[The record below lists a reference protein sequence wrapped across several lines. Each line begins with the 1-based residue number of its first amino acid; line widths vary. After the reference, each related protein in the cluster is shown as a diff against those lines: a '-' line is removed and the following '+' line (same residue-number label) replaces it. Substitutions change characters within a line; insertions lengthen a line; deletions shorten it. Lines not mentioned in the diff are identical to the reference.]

1 MHAADPP
8 AIEPEVLYEASV
20 GADVDQLGLDDC
32 RECDPARPLSPLVT
46 ADGRVVILD
55 AANQRWVTVTDG
67 VPTAVALPADLNVG
81 QMILGPG
88 DMVYV
93 TMSPRD
99 GGPTELVAFESR
111 DLSTVVSRQ
120 PVDEPSSYPAF
131 RLDGVDIIVFPADQD
146 AERRLPLTPAGDPP
160 LPSVTPSFDTEPKT
174 LTVTGADG
182 AARVYVFDAGMSL
195 SFPVPLRDGSVV
207 VFSNQTG
214 DTTPPHTIVY
224 RLHPDGSISSVR
236 IDGEDNSYNLL
247 DPFVDERGV
256 VELRQRPEGGWKV
269 VRFPFTG

>member
-1 MHAADPP
+1 VHAANPP
-8 AIEPEVLYEASV
+8 AIVPEVLYEASV
-20 GADVDQLGLDDC
+20 GADVDQLGLEDC
-32 RECDPARPLSPLVT
+32 RECDPAHPLSPLVT

-67 VPTAVALPADLNVG
+67 VPTAVPLPAGVAIG

-93 TMSPRD
+93 TMSPSD
-99 GGPTELVAFESR
+99 GGPTELVAFDSR
-111 DLSTVVSRQ
+111 DLGTVVSRQ
-120 PVDEPSSYPAF
+120 PVDQPSSYPAL
-131 RLDGVDIIVFPADQD
+131 RIDGQDIILWSGDS
-146 AERRLPLTPAGDPP
+146 AERRLPLPPAGDPP
-160 LPSVTPSFDTEPKT
+160 LPSANPSFGTEPRTMK
-174 LTVTGADG
+174 VTGADG
-182 AARVYVFDAGMSL
+182 AARVYVFDAGMNL

-214 DTTPPHTIVY
+214 DPTSPHTIVY
-224 RLHPDGSISSVR
+224 RLHPDGSISSGR

-247 DPFVDERGV
+247 APFVDELGV
-256 VELRQRPEGGWKV
+256 VELRQRPEGGWQV